1 MAPLLINIM
10 GIINHGTSLA
20 WKFWRPVQWLAS
32 PAFMSFMTFERE
44 GTKSLFKCHL
54 SSRVQLN
61 GAWPTF
67 QQRRSNRP
75 WPSNFSG
82 QIAPCNQILGLVFLE
97 SNYCIAVRGL
107 LFIAQFPYWD
117 SEDLRMGIKLSPPQP
132 CSSSAAACS
141 LFFSCC
147 GLCEHFGVKCFHW
160 RKWQKRI
167 FLFCSSCINT
177 SSVENAD
184 FLRWESCKKLGWILD
199 ECL

>member
-1 MAPLLINIM
+1 MAPLLINVM

-82 QIAPCNQILGLVFLE
+82 QIAPCHQILGLVFLE

-107 LFIAQFPYWD
+107 LCIAQFPYWD

-141 LFFSCC
+141 LFFFV
-147 GLCEHFGVKCFHW
+147 LWIVRAFWCEMFSLKKMAKKNFSLLQQLHKYILGRKCRF
-160 RKWQKRI
+160 
-167 FLFCSSCINT
+167 S
-177 SSVENAD
+177 
-184 FLRWESCKKLGWILD
+184 
-199 ECL
+199 